1 MTAIVVTLLVT
12 IHLAA
17 TLWHGGAHE
26 ALAIGLST
34 AQNLFVYVVILL
46 APLVA
51 AGLVW
56 TRQRRAALWLFTLS
70 MLGAFLFGVY
80 HHYILVSPDNVA
92 HLPPGSAHDHAQFI
106 RSAATIA
113 GLELVS
119 TLYGAYRLRARD

>member
-1 MTAIVVTLLVT
+1 MTATVVTLLVT

-26 ALAIGLST
+26 ALAIGLSPL
-34 AQNLFVYVVILL
+34 QNLFVYAVILL

-56 TRQRRAALWLFTLS
+56 THYRRAALWLFTLS

-92 HLPPGSAHDHAQFI
+92 HLPPGSTHDHVQFV

-119 TLYGAYRLRARD
+119 FVYGAYSLRRG